1 MWSTIKG
8 HFDPGA
14 RLVNQAKG
22 IYKPAYTDY
31 TLSVRQTLN
40 SPYADKEIVL
50 RSDGSWLYPYFQE
63 NPDPLER
70 DREATN
76 RGLIRCMEDGIPV
89 GVLIQS
95 KPKPSVEYHIV
106 GLAKVI
112 DWRDGYFFLE
122 GYDKDGKIS
131 LRSSTSGAGLDTAR
145 AETLLPFEMDYDPDQ
160 QSDQRA
166 KTIAEVVRRRGQGK
180 FRKALLSAY
189 NGRCAITDCDAV
201 AALEAAHITP
211 YLGQDTNHPQNGLLL
226 RADIHSLFD
235 LGLISVEPETLTVVL
250 DGGLQ
255 GSSYAELQ
263 DRSLASTS
271 DATNSPSMSALRQ
284 HYEWSGIG
292 KAS

>member
-1 MWSTIKG
+1 M
-8 HFDPGA
+8 
-14 RLVNQAKG
+14 
-22 IYKPAYTDY
+22 
-31 TLSVRQTLN
+31 
-40 SPYADKEIVL
+40 
-50 RSDGSWLYPYFQE
+50 YPYFQE

-95 KPKPSVEYHIV
+95 KPKPGVEYHIV

-131 LRSSTSGAGLDTAR
+131 LRSSTSDAGLDTAR